1 MINLRLQ
8 TFVFATALA
17 IMLGWLLYVGQ
28 DIILPIVAGIISAY
42 IIWATAEALERIP
55 GVKRAPSWLRQILV
69 LLGFVLALAFMVFLL
84 SIEAER
90 VVAATPRYQRNLMVI
105 VTQAAQLAGFQDE
118 PTWASI
124 RHMTLDRINLQ
135 TLLATLAASMT
146 NLGGQ
151 VVLIALYAGFLLAE
165 RVQFVKK
172 LLIAVTTEES
182 ARQTLDVL
190 GQVNRRVGA
199 YLAIKTL
206 INVVLALASYAIM
219 WMIGIDFAVL
229 WAILIGLLNYIPYV
243 GSLIGVMFPVVL
255 AVAQFGAIGPVLVA
269 LTALTAVQMFVGNI
283 LEPRVLGRSVNL
295 SPFIV
300 LVALSF
306 WTALWGLP
314 GAILAIPM
322 TSIVAIVLASA
333 EPTRPLAIMF
343 SSNGKIR

>member
-8 TFVFATALA
+8 TLVFATALA

-28 DIILPIVAGIISAY
+28 GVILPIVAGIISAY
-42 IIWATAEALERIP
+42 IIWTTAESLGRLPVI
-55 GVKRAPSWLRQILV
+55 KRAPSWLRHILV
-69 LLGFVLALAFMVFLL
+69 LLGFVLALSLMVFLL

-90 VVAATPRYQRNLMVI
+90 VVAATPRYQQNLMVVI
-105 VTQAAQLAGFQDE
+105 TQAAQIAGFQDE

-124 RHMTLDRINLQ
+124 RHLTLDRINLQ

-146 NLGGQ
+146 NFGGQ
-151 VVLIALYAGFLLAE
+151 VFLVALYAAFLLAE

-172 LLIAVTTEES
+172 LLIAMTTEEG
-182 ARQTLDVL
+182 ARHALGVL
-190 GQVNRRVGA
+190 GQVNHRVGA
-199 YLAIKTL
+199 YLATKTL
-206 INVVLALASYAIM
+206 VNIILALASYAIM
-219 WMIGIDFAVL
+219 WLIGIDFAVL

-255 AVAQFGAIGPVLVA
+255 AVAQFGAVGPVLVA
-269 LTALTAVQMFVGNI
+269 LIALTGAQVFVGSV

-295 SPFIV
+295 SPFVV

-322 TSIVAIVLASA
+322 TSIVTIVLASA
-333 EPTRPLAIMF
+333 GPTRPLAVMF
-343 SSNGKIR
+343 SSNGKI